1 MRILGF
7 EIRRAAREE
16 SGRGKRPG
24 MFRMA
29 LRAAGFQAGTTDR
42 LTGTW
47 SASDQSDNMAVRS
60 KLRAMRARSRDF
72 GRNNEYGRKFLA
84 LVETNIVGHV
94 GFTLKVDCRDRAG
107 NLDKADSKRIW
118 NAYQRWVKVGQ
129 FDVTRRL
136 SENMFD
142 RLAIRMTARDGEC
155 LIRLVEGRDRGV
167 HGCQLQLLPGH
178 LLDEEHNE
186 DLGGGR
192 RIRMGVE
199 YDAFMAPVAYHLRVL
214 PPNADM
220 HGVTSRV
227 YQRVPAE
234 EIIHVFVPIDAEQW
248 RGVPWAFAALRGAW
262 QLDRFDEAAL
272 VAANVG
278 ASKMGFFQQK
288 DPEAG
293 PPLGNADEESEA
305 TGDFPDK
312 AEPGTFDII
321 PDGYE
326 FKDFNPEFP
335 NAVYEPFHKE
345 VARRM
350 ATGLGASYHQLT
362 GDLRDV
368 NYSSIRQGE
377 LTEREA
383 WKVIQSWYIELVKV
397 RVFAWWLARAM
408 LRDAELKA
416 LPAAQY
422 DKFNAPVFT
431 GRRWDWVDPKS
442 DVVAE
447 REAVALG
454 IRSRQQ
460 IIRDRGGDPDQV
472 FAELAEEARQGMAV
486 SRPGAA
492 SQDEGGAGDSDG
504 DEGDDPAQQAA
515 A

>member
-7 EIRRAAREE
+7 EIRRAADAPAP
-16 SGRGKRPG
+16 SGRS
-24 MFRMA
+24 
-29 LRAAGFQAGTTDR
+29 RAVWRTAWRKLGFEAGNTDR

-47 SASDQSDNMAVRS
+47 SASDQSDNMALRS

-72 GRNNEYGRKFLA
+72 CRNNEYGRKFLS
-84 LVETNIVGHV
+84 LVETNVVGHA

-107 NLDKADSKRIW
+107 NPDKADSRRIAA
-118 NAYQRWVKVGQ
+118 AYTRWIKAGQ
-129 FDVTRRL
+129 FDVTGRL
-136 SENMFD
+136 SETMFD
-142 RLAIRMTARDGEC
+142 RLAIRMVARDGEC
-155 LIRLVEGRDRGV
+155 LIRLVTGRDRGV

-178 LLDEEHNE
+178 LLDEEHNQ
-186 DLGGGR
+186 DLPNGH

-199 YDAFMAPVAYHLRVL
+199 YDPFMAPVAYHLRVL
-214 PPNADM
+214 PPNSDM
-220 HGVTSRV
+220 HGITSRV
-227 YQRVPAE
+227 YQRVPAA
-234 EIIHVFVPIDAEQW
+234 EIIHVLLPMDAEQW
-248 RGVPWAFAALRGAW
+248 RGVPWAYAALRGAW

-293 PPLGNADEESEA
+293 PPIGESDDDSDQ
-305 TGDFPDK
+305 TGDFVDK
-312 AEPGTFDII
+312 AEPGTFEII

-326 FKDFNPEFP
+326 FKDFSPDFP

-350 ATGLGASYHQLT
+350 ASGLLVGYHGLT

-383 WKVIQSWYIELVKV
+383 WKVIQSWYIEAVKV
-397 RVFAWWLARAM
+397 RVFGWWLGNA
-408 LRDAELKA
+408 LVRDADLKS
-416 LPAAQY
+416 LPQTQF
-422 DKFNAPVFT
+422 DKFNAPIFT

-442 DVVAE
+442 DVMAE

-472 FAELAEEARQGMAV
+472 FRELAEEAAMGLPVAKA
-486 SRPGAA
+486 GAA
-492 SQDEGGAGDSDG
+492 KPEEEDPDG
-504 DEGDDPAQQAA
+504 AA
-515 A
+515 AGETPPEETDQD